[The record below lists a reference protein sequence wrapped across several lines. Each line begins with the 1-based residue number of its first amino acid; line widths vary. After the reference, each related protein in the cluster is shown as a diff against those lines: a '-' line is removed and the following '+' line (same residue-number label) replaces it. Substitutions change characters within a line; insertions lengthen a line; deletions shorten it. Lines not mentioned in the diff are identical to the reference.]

1 MTEEPTMK
9 LYGVKASRA
18 MRSIWAAEEVGVD
31 YEWIPTSY
39 LEPSKTPEYLAINP
53 NGRIPALVDGDLVLF
68 ESMAINL
75 YLAKTYGGKLHP
87 SDAHDE
93 ARAIQWTIWGLTE
106 LEPHLIPMVMHKVFL
121 PKDQRDSA
129 VVANAEAALERPLGV
144 LDDQVSDREYLLGG
158 DFTIADLNVAGVLA
172 TAIFAKYDFSKFEN
186 VARWMSR
193 CTGRPSFA
201 RTQAK

>member
-1 MTEEPTMK
+1 MK
-9 LYGVKASRA
+9 LYGIPASRA
-18 MRSIWAAEEVGVD
+18 VRSIWAAEEVGVD
-31 YEWIPTSY
+31 YDLVPTSY

-53 NGRIPALVDGDLVLF
+53 NGRIPALMDGDLVLF

-75 YLAKTYGGKLHP
+75 YLAKTYGGKLYP
-87 SDAHDE
+87 SDPHDE
-93 ARAIQWTIWGLTE
+93 ARAIQWTIWGIAE
-106 LEPHLIPMVMHKVFL
+106 LESPLISMVLHTVLL
-121 PKDQRDSA
+121 PEDQRDSA
-129 VVANAEAALERPLGV
+129 VVANAEAAVQRPLAV

-158 DFTIADLNVAGVLA
+158 DFTIADLNVAGVLV
-172 TAIFAKYDFSKFEN
+172 TALFAKYDLSNFEH

>member
-1 MTEEPTMK
+1 MK
-9 LYGVKASRA
+9 LYGVPASRA
-18 MRSIWAAEEVGVD
+18 MRSIWAAEEVGAD
-31 YEWIPTSY
+31 YELVSTSY
-39 LEPSKTPEYLAINP
+39 LQESKTPEYLAINP

-75 YLAKTYGGKLHP
+75 YLARTYGGKLYP
-87 SDAHDE
+87 SDSHDE

-106 LEPHLIPMVMHKVFL
+106 LEPHLIPMVMHKLFL
-121 PKDQRDSA
+121 PEGQRNPA
-129 VVANAEAALERPLGV
+129 VVASAEAAVERPLAV

-158 DFTIADLNVAGVLA
+158 DFSIADLNVAGVLA
-172 TAIFAKYDFSKFEN
+172 TANFAKYDFSKFEN
-186 VARWMSR
+186 ATRWMSR